1 MLSISWKEAR
11 KHQTN
16 LSLSK
21 STFGFTKDKRFKG
34 KDSALYRIY
43 HLDVTPSIIYP
54 LSLAKHPPQESEK
67 DLKYP

>member
-16 LSLSK
+16 FSQSK
-21 STFGFTKDKRFKG
+21 STFGFAKDKRFKS
-34 KDSALYRIY
+34 KDATLYTFW

-54 LSLAKHPPQESEK
+54 LSSAEHQLQESEK
-67 DLKYP
+67 DRKYR